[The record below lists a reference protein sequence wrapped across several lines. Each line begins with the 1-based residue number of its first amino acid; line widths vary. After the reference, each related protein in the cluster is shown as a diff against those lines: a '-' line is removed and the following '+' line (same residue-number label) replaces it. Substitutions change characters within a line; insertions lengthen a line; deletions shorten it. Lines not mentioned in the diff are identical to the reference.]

1 MKRRNSLFK
10 KNMAVVLAA
19 AVAGSSLA
27 GGLPVLAAEDTAG
40 KSIVSLTTDGLENP
54 IGVDTQTPVF
64 SWQMQSDKIG
74 AQQTAYQLV
83 VTDMDGNTMWDSGT
97 VESGISTNIRY
108 EGEPLQPKTQ
118 YQWTVTVTD
127 EDGEVWQSETNTFE
141 TSFLDTTYESWGD
154 AQWIGSSK
162 KNLDATAADLF
173 DMHVDVTIPE
183 GSSKASV
190 ILGADDFRLQNPAMN
205 VWGKAGEN
213 YFRYEVD
220 LSDSENPKLNI
231 YVVGMP
237 ACVNELD
244 EDGNPVMVE
253 GRGGM
258 SYSYVTQEEENAADE
273 PDATVSIPAEVFA
286 EKTQSDPITVRIWT
300 NQCNQ
305 VSVSMNGVDVDSG
318 RQLNPLGGDHNS
330 NTFPNLNSIGF
341 AVNAGETAL
350 YSDLGI
356 DMYGDYDDDMVLFD
370 QTTGATYSIFEGL
383 EGVTVSSEEDLIT
396 VDGGESGTLV
406 YADPSDGASPMV
418 RTEFS
423 TEDKEVASARV
434 YVSAQGTYEMFINGE
449 KVGDGLFNPGNEEY
463 STYMPYQIYDVT
475 EMLQTGENA
484 IGVQMGQ
491 GWWSGELNYT
501 TGDYNYYEP
510 YQAVIARM
518 DVTYTDGTT
527 DTIVTNDQD
536 WTVSTEGPVKSESHY
551 NGERYDGQTAQE
563 YEGWAT
569 AEYTES
575 EDWEQPVIHEPRM
588 NDFDFIVR
596 YDEEARIVKELDVQK
611 ALGESREGSGSYIYD
626 MGENVIGVPKITI
639 PEEYVDPGSTVT
651 IRYAE
656 ILYPDL
662 PEYQE
667 QNLVGTMMV
676 ENLRAAL
683 CTDFYIAGEGNQVF
697 EPHFTFHG
705 YRYIEIS
712 GLKKELPAENIK
724 TEVIS
729 SVEMTGTY
737 DSSNE
742 LVNRLYKNVQNS
754 QTSNFLSLPTDC
766 PQRNERLGW
775 TGDAQVFSMAAS
787 YNADVYNFYRNW
799 LKSLRACQRTDGS
812 LPVYAPTAE
821 PREDE
826 WSGSGFSGV
835 SWDAALTV
843 IPYNMYM
850 QTGNPAIIEDNMEA
864 IDRYLDYLDS
874 YDMSEEYTHLTSR
887 TGILADWL
895 SVDSTDAGLINN
907 AVYVYLIGL
916 ARDMAEVIGDT
927 ALQEKYAQQYD
938 LAKAEWNDCY
948 VEAETGRL
956 YTTTTTDE
964 AGEPLEDPE
973 IVYYDTE
980 AAYATPLRYNVF
992 NEENEAKAVENYVET
1007 VKAAG
1012 YTITSGFSGT
1022 PNLVPVLT
1030 EYGYI
1035 DEAYQL
1041 FEQTDYASWLYPVT
1055 QGATSI
1061 WERWNS
1067 YTVEGGFNG
1076 NNSMNSFNHFSLGAI
1091 SEWMTS
1097 YQLGITREEGVAGYK
1112 SFVLQPTVGGTF
1124 TYANGSYD
1132 SNYGTIYS
1140 GWTAKDGVME
1150 TYTATVPANT
1160 TATLYLPISQEQA
1173 DATTVPE
1180 GAEFVEMT
1188 EHNGTTCAVYILQSG
1203 SYEFT
1208 IGA

>member
-1 MKRRNSLFK
+1 MKKRRVMLK
-10 KNMAVVLAA
+10 RTAATVLTVAVVGTSFSVPAF
-19 AVAGSSLA
+19 
-27 GGLPVLAAEDTAG
+27 AEE
-40 KSIVSLTTDGLENP
+40 SVREIVSLTADGLVNP
-54 IGVDTQTPVF
+54 IGIDNEAPVF
-64 SWQMQSDKIG
+64 TWQMQADETG
-74 AQQTAYQLV
+74 AKQTAYQIV
-83 VTDMDGNTMWDSGT
+83 VTDGDGNVMWDSGT
-97 VESGISTNIRY
+97 VESGESANIPY
-108 EGEPLQPKTQ
+108 EGETLAPKTQ
-118 YQWTVTVTD
+118 YQWKVTVTD
-127 EDGEVWQSETNTFE
+127 ENGNTWESETNTFE

-162 KNLDATAADLF
+162 KNLDAAAANLF
-173 DMHVDVTIPE
+173 DMRVNVTIPE
-183 GSSKASV
+183 GSTKASV
-190 ILGADDFRLQNPAMN
+190 IFGADDFRLQNKAMN
-205 VWGKAGEN
+205 VWNKEGEN

-220 LSDSENPKLNI
+220 VTDPENPKLNI

-244 EDGNPVMVE
+244 EDGNPVVNE
-253 GRGGM
+253 SAFGT
-258 SYSYVTQEEENAADE
+258 SYSYVNQEEENAADE
-273 PDATVSIPAEVFA
+273 PDATVAIPAEVFG
-286 EKTQSDPITVRIWT
+286 DGTVNDEISLRIWT

-305 VSVSMNGVDVDSG
+305 ISISMNGVDVDSG

-330 NTFPNLNSIGF
+330 NTFPNLNSVGF
-341 AVNAGETAL
+341 AVDAGETA
-350 YSDLGI
+350 YYTEFGI
-356 DMYGDYDDDMVLFD
+356 DVYGDNDDDLVLFD
-370 QTTGATYSIFEGL
+370 KETGATYSIFEGL
-383 EGVTVSSEEDLIT
+383 EGVTVAQDEDLIT
-396 VDGGESGTLV
+396 VEGGEDGTLV

-423 TEDKEVASARV
+423 TEDKEVASARM
-434 YVSAQGTYEMFINGE
+434 YVSAQGTYEMYVNGE
-449 KVGDGLFNPGNEEY
+449 KLGDGLFNPGNEEY

-475 EMLQTGENA
+475 DLIQDGENA
-484 IGVQMGQ
+484 VGAQMGQ

-501 TGDYNYYEP
+501 TGDYNYYGP
-510 YQAVIARM
+510 YQALLARM
-518 DVTYTDGTT
+518 DITYTDGTT
-527 DTIVTNDQD
+527 QTIVTNDSD

-551 NGERYDGQTAQE
+551 NGERYDAQTADL

-569 AEYTES
+569 ADYEES
-575 EDWEQPVIHEPRM
+575 QDWEQPVVHEPRM
-588 NDFDFIVR
+588 NDFDFVVR
-596 YDEEARIVKELDVQK
+596 YDEEATIVKELEVQE
-611 ALGESREGSGSYIYD
+611 ALGESKEGTGSYIYD
-626 MGENVIGVPKITI
+626 MGENVIGVPQITI
-639 PEEYVDPGSTVT
+639 PAEYVEPGSTVT

-656 ILYPDL
+656 VLYPDL
-662 PEYQE
+662 EEYQE
-667 QNLVGTMMV
+667 DGLVGTMMV

-683 CTDFYIAGEGNQVF
+683 CTDFYVATEGDQVF

-712 GLKKELPAENIK
+712 GLKKELPKEYIK

-729 SVEMTGTY
+729 SVTMTATY
-737 DSSNE
+737 DSSND
-742 LVNRLYKNVQNS
+742 LVNRLFQNVQNS

-799 LKSLRACQRTDGS
+799 LKSLRACQRKDGS

-821 PREDE
+821 PQEDE
-826 WSGSGFSGV
+826 FGGFGFSGV

-850 QTGNPAIIEDNMEA
+850 QTGNTAIIEDNMEA

-887 TGILADWL
+887 TGMLADWL
-895 SVDSTDAGLINN
+895 SVDATDAGLINN

-916 ARDMAEVIGDT
+916 ARDMAGVIGNT
-927 ALQEKYAQQYD
+927 ELQEKYAQQYD
-938 LAKAEWNDCY
+938 LAKAEWNACY
-948 VEAETGRL
+948 VEPETGRL
-956 YTTTTTDE
+956 YSTATTDDFGQE
-964 AGEPLEDPE
+964 LEEP
-973 IVYYDTE
+973 VTSYYDTE
-980 AAYATPLRYNVF
+980 AAYATPLRYGVF
-992 NEENEAKAVENYVET
+992 SEENEAKAVENYVQT
-1007 VKAAG
+1007 VKDAN

-1030 EYGYI
+1030 KYGYI
-1035 DEAYQL
+1035 EEAYKL

-1055 QGATSI
+1055 QGATSV

-1091 SEWMTS
+1091 SEWMMS
-1097 YQLGITREEGVAGYK
+1097 YQLGITREEGTAGYK

-1140 GWTAKDGVME
+1140 GWTAEDGKM
-1150 TYTATVPANT
+1150 TSYTATVPANT
-1160 TATLYLPISQEQA
+1160 TATLYLPISQEEA
-1173 DATTVPE
+1173 EATTVPE

-1188 EHNGTTCAVYILQSG
+1188 EHNGTVCAQYTLESG

-1208 IGA
+1208 VGQ

>member
-1 MKRRNSLFK
+1 MKKSKVLK
-10 KNMAVVLAA
+10 KSVTVMLSAVMASSSFAGILPVAA
-19 AVAGSSLA
+19 AE
-27 GGLPVLAAEDTAG
+27 EDS
-40 KSIVSLTTDGLENP
+40 KNIVELTTDGLTNP

-64 SWQMQSDKIG
+64 TWQMESGKTG
-74 AQQTAYQLV
+74 AKQTAYQITVMDMEGSV
-83 VTDMDGNTMWDSGT
+83 VWDSG
-97 VESGISTNIRY
+97 VVDSGESANIKY
-108 EGEPLQPKTQ
+108 EGETLQPKTE
-118 YQWTVTVTD
+118 YQWKVAVTD
-127 EDGEVWQSETNTFE
+127 EDGSVWESETNTFE

-162 KNLDATAADLF
+162 KNLDASSANLF
-173 DMHVDVTIPE
+173 DMHMNVTIPE
-183 GSSKASV
+183 GNTKASV
-190 ILGADDFRLQNPAMN
+190 IFGADDYRLQNKAMN
-205 VWGKAGEN
+205 VWNRENEN

-220 LSDSENPKLNI
+220 LTDSENPKLNI
-231 YVVGMP
+231 YVVGMTTM
-237 ACVNELD
+237 VDELD
-244 EDGNPVMVE
+244 EDGNQIVTE
-253 GRGGM
+253 NFWGGT
-258 SYSYVTQEEENAADE
+258 SVSQIEQEEEGAADI
-273 PDATVSIPAEVFA
+273 PDITVDIPAEVFEGKSLNEA
-286 EKTQSDPITVRIWT
+286 ISLRIWT
-300 NQCNQ
+300 DQCNCI
-305 VSVSMNGVDVDSG
+305 SVSMNNVEVDSS

-341 AVNAGETAL
+341 AVNAGETA
-350 YSDLGI
+350 YYDDVRV
-356 DMYGDYDDDMVLFD
+356 DMYGDNDDNVVLFNKD
-370 QTTGATYSIFEGL
+370 TGATYSIFENMD
-383 EGVTVSSEEDLIT
+383 GVTVSADEDKIT
-396 VDGGESGTLV
+396 VEGGEQGV
-406 YADPSDGASPMV
+406 IAYADPSDGASPMV

-423 TEDKEVASARV
+423 TEKEVASARM
-434 YVSAQGTYEMFINGE
+434 YVSAQGTYEMFINGA

-475 EMLQTGENA
+475 DMIQSGENA

-501 TGDYNYYEP
+501 TGDYNYYGP
-510 YQAVIARM
+510 YQAVMARM
-518 DVTYTDGTT
+518 DITYTDGTT
-527 DTIVTNDQD
+527 DTIVTNDTD
-536 WTVSTEGPVKSESHY
+536 WSVSTEGPVKSESHY
-551 NGERYDGQTAQE
+551 NGERYDEQTAQE
-563 YEGWAT
+563 YEGWDT
-569 AEYTES
+569 ADYTET
-575 EDWEQPVIHEPRM
+575 EEWETPVVHEPKM
-588 NDFDFIVR
+588 NDFSFVVR
-596 YDEEARIVKELDVQK
+596 YDTEAKIVNELEVKE
-611 ALGESREGSGSYIYD
+611 ALGEAKENTGSYIYD
-626 MGENVIGVPKITI
+626 MGENVIGVPHITI
-639 PEEYVDPGSTVT
+639 PAEYVDPGSTVT

-662 PEYQE
+662 PEYEE
-667 QNLVGTMMV
+667 QGLVGTMMV

-683 CTDFYIAGEGNQVF
+683 CTDFFIAGEGDQEF

-712 GLKKELPAENIK
+712 GLKKELPKEYIK

-729 SVEMTGTY
+729 SVEMTASY

-742 LVNRLYKNVQNS
+742 NVNRLFQNVQNS

-799 LKSLRACQRTDGS
+799 LKSLRACQRKDGS

-821 PREDE
+821 PQEE
-826 WSGSGFSGV
+826 EFIGSGFSGV

-850 QTGNPAIIEDNMEA
+850 QTGNTAIIEDNIEA

-874 YDMSEEYTHLTSR
+874 YDMNETYTHLTSR
-887 TGILADWL
+887 TGVLADWL
-895 SVDSTDAGLINN
+895 SVDATDAGLINN

-916 ARDMAEVIGDT
+916 ARDMAEIIGNTELHD
-927 ALQEKYAQQYD
+927 KYAEQYD
-938 LAKAEWNDCY
+938 LAKAEWNACY
-948 VEAETGRL
+948 VESETGRL
-956 YTTTTTDE
+956 YSTVTTDDFGNE
-964 AGEPLEDPE
+964 LENPE
-973 IVYYDTE
+973 TSYYDTE
-980 AAYATPLRYNVF
+980 AAYATPLRYGVF
-992 NEENEAKAVENYVET
+992 SEENEAKAVENYVET

-1030 EYGYI
+1030 KYGYTE
-1035 DEAYQL
+1035 DAYKL

-1091 SEWMTS
+1091 SEWMMA
-1097 YQLGITREEGVAGYK
+1097 YQLGITREDGQAGYK
-1112 SFVLQPTVGGTF
+1112 KFVLQPTVGGTF
-1124 TYANGSYD
+1124 SYANGSYE
-1132 SNYGTIYS
+1132 SNYGTIAS
-1140 GWTAKDGVME
+1140 GWTAEGGCMT

-1160 TATLYLPISQEQA
+1160 TATLYLPISEEQA
-1173 DATTVPE
+1173 NATTAPE
-1180 GAEFVEMT
+1180 GAAFVEMT
-1188 EHNGTTCAVYILQSG
+1188 EHNGTVCAVYTLEAG